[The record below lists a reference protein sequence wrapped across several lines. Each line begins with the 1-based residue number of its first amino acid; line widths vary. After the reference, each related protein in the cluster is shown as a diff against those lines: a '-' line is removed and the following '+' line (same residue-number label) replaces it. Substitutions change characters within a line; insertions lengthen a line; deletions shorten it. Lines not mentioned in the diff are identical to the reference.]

1 MCIIGC
7 FKKIKQTI
15 QRRHQLGLQWV
26 TNAIEREESLSTLI
40 VWPRQPGQHATADAM
55 NFS

>member
-1 MCIIGC
+1 MCIIGY

-40 VWPRQPGQHATADAM
+40 VRTRQPGQHATADAM